1 MNAINQSTSV
11 ENGRSARRA
20 YAVPAVLMVLCALG
34 VLSNVLAGFHF
45 IESAE
50 RAQTLASNRWIA
62 FLSNFQLEHFY
73 KIQKEQLELRLNEL
87 AIREDLDD
95 LVRENYRL
103 RIAEYA
109 TQMETVH
116 KKSAQ
121 MENEAHAYEL
131 ERDRSQRRTRWLM
144 AGAAGFVLAITLL
157 ALQVLVGIRG
167 FLAAAVILLIAALAI
182 CANAFISFWR

>member
-1 MNAINQSTSV
+1 MNAIDQSTSV

-34 VLSNVLAGFHF
+34 VLSTILAGFHF

-62 FLSNFQLEHFY
+62 FLSDFQLEHFY

-109 TQMETVH
+109 IQMETVH

-131 ERDRSQRRTRWLM
+131 ERDRNQRRTRWLM

-157 ALQVLVGIRG
+157 ALQVLADIRG